1 MAGNLKK
8 IHLLHLKKEKIRK
21 DIPEERFAV
30 SRASL
35 GFWLPARVS
44 CDLQISLDTQTLE
57 SLQVLQGVAKTNHP
71 EPCFLL
77 KAKLA

>member
-1 MAGNLKK
+1 MKK
-8 IHLLHLKKEKIRK
+8 VWK

-44 CDLQISLDTQTLE
+44 CDLQTSLNAQTSE
-57 SLQVLQGVAKTNHP
+57 SAQVLPSTAKNHHA

-77 KAKLA
+77 KTKLA